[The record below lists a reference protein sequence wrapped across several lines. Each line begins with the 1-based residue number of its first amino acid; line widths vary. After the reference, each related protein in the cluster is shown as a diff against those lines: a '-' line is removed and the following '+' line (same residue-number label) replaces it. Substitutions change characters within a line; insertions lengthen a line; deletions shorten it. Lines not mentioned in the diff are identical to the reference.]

1 MKVFLLTFFA
11 VICLHLQMN
20 ACTASDA
27 DDIYIS
33 SMTVQGTDN
42 VVLCNSS
49 TTDITLSG
57 GIMVVDSDPSN
68 VETLADITI
77 PALGCVT
84 LIEDIDFSFGFS
96 AGNGDGFTL
105 SCADGTVIATKSFGP
120 TNDVVIFCADPP
132 QVCNPADAASVYISK
147 VFHSTG
153 DDRVLVCN
161 SSSLPVV
168 LAGTTLADGGN
179 SSMLGNA
186 VIIAPMSCVTLTR
199 GIDFAFGL
207 GDDDSFTIDCG
218 GTIFDSVTYDQ
229 SASGEDC
236 FVAADAPAGPCDPTA
251 SVYISTVFADE
262 GTDRVVVCNETG
274 QTVSLDGAQVSDA
287 SNTETIFGLSIP
299 PFSCITLTRNVDF
312 TFGLGTTDEF
322 SISCGGTVYDMESW
336 DDGQLVDGEFFVA
349 AAPVAPA
356 TGIPTM
362 GEWGLMCLTF
372 LLMIVGVVRLKETEQ
387 QLAYQKI

>member
-1 MKVFLLTFFA
+1 MKVFLLTILA
-11 VICLHLQMN
+11 VFCVHLHVY

-57 GIMVVDSDPSN
+57 GIMVVDNDPSN
-68 VETLADITI
+68 AETLADITI

-84 LIEDIDFSFGFS
+84 LVQDVDFDFGFS
-96 AGNGDGFTL
+96 ASNGDGFTL
-105 SCADGTVIATKSFGP
+105 SCADGSVIATKSFGP
-120 TNDVVIFCADPP
+120 TNNVVIFCADPP

-147 VFHSTG
+147 IIHSNG
-153 DDRVLVCN
+153 DDRVIVCN
-161 SSSLPVV
+161 NSSVPVA
-168 LAGTTLADGGN
+168 LAGTTLADGG
-179 SSMLGNA
+179 SSVMLGNS
-186 VIIAPMSCVTLTR
+186 VIIPPMGCVTLTR
-199 GIDFAFGL
+199 GIDFSFGL
-207 GDDDSFTIDCG
+207 SDNDSFSIDCG
-218 GTIFDSVTYDQ
+218 GTIFDSVSYDQ

-236 FVAADAPAGPCDPTA
+236 FIAADIPAGPCDPTA
-251 SVYISTVFADE
+251 SVYISTVFADD
-262 GTDRVVVCNETG
+262 GTDRVVVCNDSG
-274 QTVSLDGAQVSDA
+274 QTVSLDGAEVSDA
-287 SNTETIFGLSIP
+287 NSSEIIFGLSIP
-299 PFSCITLTRNVDF
+299 PYSCITLERNVDF

-322 SISCGGTVYDMESW
+322 SISCGGTVYDIATW

-349 AAPVAPA
+349 GAPIPPA

-362 GEWGLMCLTF
+362 GEWGLICLTF

-387 QLAYQKI
+387 QLAFQRI